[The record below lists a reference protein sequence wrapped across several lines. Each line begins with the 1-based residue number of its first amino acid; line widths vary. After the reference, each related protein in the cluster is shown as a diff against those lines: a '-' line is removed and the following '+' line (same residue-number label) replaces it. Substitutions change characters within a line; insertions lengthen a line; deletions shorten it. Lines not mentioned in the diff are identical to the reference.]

1 MEERGTWGKPLGV
14 RDRGSLALNRTE
26 VRVLSE
32 GPTEEAE
39 RSPVCPDCVSQGLW
53 GRPRPSSGPLGGRT
67 CHMVGKLGHS

>member
-39 RSPVCPDCVSQGLW
+39 RSPVCPDCVSL
-53 GRPRPSSGPLGGRT
+53 
-67 CHMVGKLGHS
+67 